1 MKHRNLEL
9 VTSRS
14 RRIGVAGGLIAAA
27 LFAIVI
33 AAAPSRAAG
42 DPAAVVKN
50 VVDQALST
58 LRNNQLP
65 LKQKQETLR
74 NLVANNFDFAEMSR
88 SALGIHWRTLSANQR
103 TEFTN
108 VFTTFIEDSYLS
120 KISDY
125 RGQAVH
131 FTGQSQ
137 LSPGYVQVGS
147 HVTSPN
153 GGRPIVLNYLL
164 KQENDQWKI
173 YDVTVDAIS
182 IVANYRNQFNRVI
195 NDRGFPTL
203 LADLRAKSQQLAD
216 SLGQPRSGN

>member
-1 MKHRNLEL
+1 
-9 VTSRS
+9 V
-14 RRIGVAGGLIAAA
+14 GGLIAAVF
-27 LFAIVI
+27 FAIVI
-33 AAAPSRAAG
+33 TAAPSRAAG
-42 DPAAVVKN
+42 DPMAVVKT
-50 VVDQALST
+50 VVNQALSV
-58 LRNNQLP
+58 LRNNQLT

-88 SALGIHWRTLSANQR
+88 SALGIHWRSLSSDQR
-103 TEFTN
+103 TDFTN

-125 RGQAVH
+125 RGQTVN
-131 FTGQSQ
+131 FTGRNQ
-137 LSPGYVQVGS
+137 LSPGFAQVS
-147 HVTSPN
+147 TNVTSPN
-153 GGRPIVLNYLL
+153 GGRPIILNYSL
-164 KQENDQWKI
+164 KQEGDQWKI

-216 SLGQPRSGN
+216 SLGQPRSGS